1 MNNGKI
7 FIDSNHTTLYGPES
21 NNEYEIIHRSFPSEL
36 TKIFC
41 NNPMTMHNNA
51 PQHFTVRNIAD
62 NNVVGE
68 VVFKDESLKKI
79 DGLADEEL
87 ILMLIAR
94 LRYFQRS
101 KYACTENESAICAL
115 TSALYALKASVNKR
129 KRMSIEDID

>member
-21 NNEYEIIHRSFPSEL
+21 NNEYEIIHRSFPSKL

-41 NNPMTMHNNA
+41 NNPMTTHNNA
-51 PQHFTVRNIAD
+51 PQHFTVRNIEN

-79 DGLADEEL
+79 NGLADEEL
-87 ILMLIAR
+87 ILIVIAR

-101 KYACTENESAICAL
+101 KYACTENESAICSL
-115 TSALYALKASVNKR
+115 TSALYALKASINKR
-129 KRMSIEDID
+129 KHMSIEDID